1 MNRKLINW
9 MGLLGIGAL
18 ISYIAAAYFCR
29 AAFPGYNWM
38 EQAVSDLSAESAPS
52 RQLWDKLAAVYSAG
66 SVVCTTC
73 VAIFVSENKVSSKL
87 FRIGIYLLVIMS
99 WISKLGYQM
108 FPLDDAGKA
117 IGGVDETM
125 HMVVTAFVVSL
136 SIASFVILIIAGI
149 KRKDVRGI
157 GIWAAVFFAMMLM
170 GPIGM
175 ASFPP
180 EYFGIGERFSIYSAI
195 GFEAVLG
202 LYLFNGFKGTKI
214 AMTCDADFT
223 GRGQ

>member
-9 MGLLGIGAL
+9 IGLLGVGAL
-18 ISYIAAAYFCR
+18 LSYMVAAYFCR

-52 RQLWDKLAAVYSAG
+52 RQLWDKLSAVYSAG

-73 VAIFVSENKVSSKL
+73 VAIFISENKISSKF
-87 FRIGIYLLVIMS
+87 FRVGIYLLVIMS
-99 WISKLGYQM
+99 WISKIGYQM

-117 IGGVDETM
+117 IGGIDETM
-125 HMVVTAFVVSL
+125 HMVITAFVVAL
-136 SIASFVILIIAGI
+136 SIVSFLTLIIAGI
-149 KRKDVRGI
+149 KRKEVRSI
-157 GIWAAVFFAMMLM
+157 GIWAAIFFAMLLM

-175 ASFPP
+175 ASFPAG
-180 EYFGIGERFSIYSAI
+180 YFGIGERFSIYATI

-202 LYLFNGFKGTKI
+202 LYLFNGFKGVIKK
-214 AMTCDADFT
+214 MGD
-223 GRGQ
+223 

>member
-1 MNRKLINW
+1 MKRKLINW
-9 MGLLGIGAL
+9 TGLLGIGAL
-18 ISYIAAAYFCR
+18 ISYVVAAYFCR

-52 RQLWDKLAAVYSAG
+52 RQLWDKLSAVYSAG
-66 SVVCTTC
+66 TVVCTTC
-73 VAIFVSENKVSSKL
+73 VAIFVSENKISSKL
-87 FRIGIYLLVIMS
+87 FRTGIYLLVIMS

-108 FPLDDAGKA
+108 FALDDAGKG
-117 IGGVDETM
+117 IGGFNETM
-125 HMVVTAFVVSL
+125 HMIVTAMVVVL

-149 KRKDVRGI
+149 KRKEVRGI

-175 ASFPP
+175 AVLPP
-180 EYFGIGERFSIYSAI
+180 EYFGIGERCSIYAAI

-202 LYLFNGFKGTKI
+202 VYLFNGFKR
-214 AMTCDADFT
+214 T
-223 GRGQ
+223 GLKQ